1 YRSTLAN
8 WMSSSLASRS
18 HTAGAGASMHTN
30 APQPQHLPC
39 SFVEELE
46 PSVRCSARKSFERAR
61 HGLQHIVSALDLIPR
76 LERLGRSVADP
87 HLAAVILPD
96 EHLHRQV
103 HGNLAGGPPIRPPHP
118 RTAPHPEHPPPP

>member
-1 YRSTLAN
+1 MRGAARPIYRSTLAN

-18 HTAGAGASMHTN
+18 HTTGAGASMHTN

-39 SFVEELE
+39 PLLGELAA
-46 PSVRCSARKSFERAR
+46 SVRGAARKRFGRAR
-61 HGLQHIVSALDLIPR
+61 HGLQHIVSALDLVPR

-103 HGNLAGGPPIRPPHP
+103 DGNVAVGLH
-118 RTAPHPEHPPPP
+118 